1 MRRLFAALALLAAL
15 ARPAAAKDD
24 LVIGL
29 TQFPSTFNPMI
40 DAMLAK
46 SYVLGM
52 ALRPLVAYDQHWQ
65 LVCLLCTEMP
75 SFTNG
80 RAKIED
86 LPDGKKGMAI
96 TFTLQPDAKWGDGVP
111 VTSDD
116 VVFGWEVG
124 RNPKTGVPEADPYL
138 HVTKIDVIDQK
149 TFTVHADEI
158 RFDYDAYFSFQPLPA
173 HIERKIFEADP
184 ANYARRSAYDTD
196 PTNPGLYVGPYRIT
210 EVSPGSHIVLERNAA
225 WYGKTPYFKRIVLRV
240 VENTAALEAN
250 LLSGGI
256 DYIPGEL
263 GLSVNQALAFQ
274 QRYGHRYD
282 FVYKAGLAYEH
293 IDLNL
298 DNPILADKRVRQAL
312 LYGIDRATLTQQLFA
327 GKQPVAHS
335 FVSPLDGVY
344 DPNLPP
350 YPYDPARAAALL
362 GAAGWSKM
370 KDGVRVNQ
378 AGQPLR
384 LELISV
390 AGDRTREMVELVL
403 QSDWRKIGVD
413 IRIKNQPARVF
424 VGDTLRKRRYPALA
438 MVAWITGP
446 ESVPRSVLHSSE
458 IPTAANNYAG
468 QNDVGF
474 RNPEVDSLID
484 RIEVELDRDTRQ
496 ALWWRLQEIY
506 MDELPVLP
514 LFFRAESFVL
524 PKWLTGIEPTG
535 TSDSTTL
542 WVENWRVK

>member
-1 MRRLFAALALLAAL
+1 MRRLLAAVAIL
-15 ARPAAAKDD
+15 AAPTGPAAAKDD

-65 LVCLLCTEMP
+65 LICMLCTELP
-75 SFTNG
+75 SIENG
-80 RAKIED
+80 RARVED
-86 LPDGKKGMAI
+86 LPGGKKGMAI
-96 TFTLQPDAKWGDGVP
+96 TFTLQPEAKWGDGTP

-124 RNPKTGVPEADPYL
+124 RNPKTGVPDPEPYL
-138 HVTKIDVIDQK
+138 HVSKIDVGDEK
-149 TFTVHADEI
+149 TFTLHADEI
-158 RFDYDAYFSFQPLPA
+158 RFDYAAFFAFSPLPA
-173 HIERKIFEADP
+173 HIDRRNFADP
-184 ANYARRSAYDTD
+184 TAYERRSAYNTD
-196 PTNPGLYVGPYRIT
+196 PANPGLYDGPYRIT
-210 EVSPGSHIVLERNAA
+210 EISPGSHIELAPNPA
-225 WYGKTPYFKRIVLRV
+225 WYGKKPYFKRIVLRV
-240 VENTAALEAN
+240 VENTSALEAN

-274 QRYGHRYD
+274 KRYGNRYD
-282 FVYKAGLAYEH
+282 VIYKPGLIYEH
-293 IDLNL
+293 IDVNL

-312 LYGIDRATLTQQLFA
+312 LYALDRETLVQQLFG
-327 GKQPVAHS
+327 GKLPVAHS
-335 FVSPLDGVY
+335 FVSPLDWIY
-344 DPNLPP
+344 DPNLPS

-362 GAAGWSKM
+362 DAAGWATV
-370 KDGVRVNQ
+370 KDGVRVNR

-384 LELISV
+384 LELIST
-390 AGDRTREMVELVL
+390 AGDRTRETVELVL
-403 QSDWRKIGVD
+403 QSYWRKVGID
-413 IRIKNQPARVF
+413 LRIKNQPARVF

-438 MVAWITGP
+438 MVAWISSP
-446 ESVPRSVLHSSE
+446 ESVPRSILHSSE

-468 QNDVGF
+468 QNDTGF
-474 RNPEVDSLID
+474 RNAEVDSLID
-484 RIEVELDRDTRQ
+484 RIEVELDREKRK

-514 LFFRAESFVL
+514 LYFRAESYVL

-535 TSDSTTL
+535 TSDSTSL
-542 WVENWRVK
+542 WVENWRAK